1 MVHEPLLFFR
11 HTFTIWDTKTR
22 QAYSAEE
29 AELENL
35 LDDNNELNCTDNHSM
50 DEKKVEVHI
59 QPVADLETFPTIYK
73 DTDWVSTFNPVTLP
87 DKSMASQPSS
97 IFHPKSL
104 GHATS
109 QDGDSV
115 SKISDADSRLT
126 SLEYNFNKFQDGMK
140 GLSQA
145 KKEAQHNAKMFAD
158 ILEILHT
165 NRQGGKY
172 LATQERHVLSDSLA
186 NHPDQMTLASGS
198 IGTAGYG

>member
-73 DTDWVSTFNPVTLP
+73 DTD
-87 DKSMASQPSS
+87 
-97 IFHPKSL
+97 
-104 GHATS
+104 
-109 QDGDSV
+109 
-115 SKISDADSRLT
+115 
-126 SLEYNFNKFQDGMK
+126 
-140 GLSQA
+140 
-145 KKEAQHNAKMFAD
+145 
-158 ILEILHT
+158 
-165 NRQGGKY
+165 
-172 LATQERHVLSDSLA
+172 
-186 NHPDQMTLASGS
+186 
-198 IGTAGYG
+198 